1 MESSQEKIHARTN
14 EEEDLLIKSNKKIRI
29 GRRMPELQ
37 PPPTGNE
44 MGLDKTIQFS
54 TPVSASYRE
63 KLKGE
68 STGITQE
75 EAEDWISGD
84 DEEEDHAE
92 KMDSECSL
100 ILLSK
105 EEKARIRRPW
115 KRTLIIKLLR
125 RMIGFNMLYKKINE
139 LWRPKDLVE

>member
-68 STGITQE
+68 STGITQ
-75 EAEDWISGD
+75 DD